1 MKVEGN
7 LIDIQEWTETTIETT
22 IKVNPLFQI
31 WLITIGQLDL
41 LVNGTRSRL
50 RSGMALI
57 LDRGQIVKVEPKG
70 EPFRLVVI
78 SVEPFDLFSPSLAEL
93 YVTPHAETSRSKVLH
108 PGEPGDKPV
117 LDIIDK
123 VICSLKK
130 KSSFALL
137 DASLQ
142 LAVIWRYWIQQP
154 QSGTKHHVQ
163 ERMRLM
169 LAYIHD
175 HDTMKLTLEDIAAT
189 GGLSRAECCR
199 YFTKW
204 GDTSPLAYVQNVRMH
219 RAARLVEESKEP
231 IADLA
236 HRLGYT
242 SVSHFVQSFKKVH
255 AVTPL
260 AYRKRQT

>member
-1 MKVEGN
+1 MKVEEN
-7 LIDIQEWTETTIETT
+7 LIDIQEWTETTIDTT
-22 IKVNPLFQI
+22 IKVNPQFQI
-31 WLITIGQLDL
+31 WLITNGQLDL

-70 EPFRLVVI
+70 EPFRLIVI
-78 SVEPFDLFSPSLAEL
+78 SVEPFDLFSPPLAEL
-93 YVTPHAETSRSKVLH
+93 YVTPHAETSRSIVLH
-108 PGEPGDKPV
+108 PAEPDDKAI

-123 VICSLKK
+123 VIRSLKK

-154 QSGTKHHVQ
+154 QSRTKHHVQ

-204 GDTSPLAYVQNVRMH
+204 GDTSPLAYVQDIRMQ
-219 RAARLVEESKEP
+219 RAARLLCETDSPVAEV
-231 IADLA
+231 AN
-236 HRLGYT
+236 RFGFT
-242 SVSHFVQSFKKVH
+242 SVSHFVQTFKKVH
-255 AVTPL
+255 HQTPL
-260 AYRKRQT
+260 AFRKQKT